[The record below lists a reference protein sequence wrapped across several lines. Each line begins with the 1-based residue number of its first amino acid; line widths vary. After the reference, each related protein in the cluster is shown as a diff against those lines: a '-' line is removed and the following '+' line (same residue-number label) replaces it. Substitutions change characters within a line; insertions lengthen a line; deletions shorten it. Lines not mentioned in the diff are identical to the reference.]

1 MTEDTGTLSVEE
13 LKARVK
19 ALEDDVRQFEICAL
33 KADIGLMKTERRL
46 LAIRDSFARVEEASV
61 KTLEHLCLELQALC
75 DAVEAAGAVDVADD
89 GEPTP

>member
-1 MTEDTGTLSVEE
+1 MAGDTGTLSVEE

-46 LAIRDSFARVEEASV
+46 MAIRDSFARVEEASV
-61 KTLEHLCLELQALC
+61 RTLEYLCLELQALHE
-75 DAVEAAGAVDVADD
+75 AVEAAGAVDATDD